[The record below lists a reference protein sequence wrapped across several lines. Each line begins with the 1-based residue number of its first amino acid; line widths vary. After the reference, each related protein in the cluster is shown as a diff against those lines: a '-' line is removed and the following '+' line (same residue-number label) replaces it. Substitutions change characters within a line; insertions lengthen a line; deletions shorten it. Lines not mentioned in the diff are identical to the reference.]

1 MKLRNIVLAIAAAA
15 VAGVNVYNA
24 VSGKQAKLSDLQME
38 NVEMLAVGES
48 MGGGGGGGRYN
59 TNYCGGRFGSKG
71 RLDFKWVPAV
81 TACNWTDGD
90 FMLCL

>member
-38 NVEMLAVGES
+38 NVEMLAEAES
-48 MGGGGGGGRYN
+48 AGGYYCRYN
-59 TNYCGGRFGSKG
+59 SYFGFCYSHNTG
-71 RLDFKWVPAV
+71 S
-81 TACNWTDGD
+81 ACPSWA
-90 FMLCL
+90 C